1 MITVLMRRKMDKSPN
16 DFELLAQ
23 RNIIDVLIGDT
34 PLVDRAPE
42 VKMPYQ
48 TGRMLAALSNKYGLP
63 TDYREAAKSRW
74 MYMEDLLRHCVA
86 KGSVQVLLAELFSP
100 THFSKMSSGK
110 SAENVR
116 LEHERIVRPA
126 IEAIN
131 RLLACGGKE
140 LATVGEKYVIR
151 PIGKAV
157 PIGVPSIER
166 IDREYVRNLAKRA
179 YADVDNGD
187 FDSALTKS
195 RTLLEE
201 IFCYVIEQSG
211 KQHENKGNIGKLFEQ
226 VRNLY
231 NMHAGADVDKRIN
244 EMVSGLNKVVSG
256 LGGLRNTQSDAHGV
270 GEKRMA
276 ISSRHAQLAVNAA
289 ATVAEFI
296 LQVAAHKNSL

>member
-1 MITVLMRRKMDKSPN
+1 MDKSPN

-23 RNIIDVLIGDT
+23 REIIDALIGDT
-34 PLVDRAPE
+34 PLVDCAPE

-48 TGRMLAALSNKYGLP
+48 TGRMLAALSNKYGLQ
-63 TDYREAAKSRW
+63 TDYCEAAKSRW

-100 THFSKMSSGK
+100 THFSKTSSGK

-116 LEHERIVRPA
+116 LEHERIVGLA
-126 IEAIN
+126 IGAIN
-131 RLLACGGKE
+131 RVLAFGGKE
-140 LATVGEKYVIR
+140 LATVGENYAIR

-157 PIGVPSIER
+157 PIVAPAIER
-166 IDREYVRNLAKRA
+166 IDREYVRNIAKRA
-179 YADVDNGD
+179 SADVDNSD

-211 KQHENKGNIGKLFEQ
+211 KQPENKGNIGKLFEQ

-244 EMVSGLNKVVSG
+244 EVVSGLNKVVSG

-276 ISSRHAQLAVNAA
+276 ISSYHAQLAVNAA